1 MSIFSKLLG
10 RKTVN
15 KISREFRKVRDVAF
29 EDILGNIPG
38 LPLAKLLEL
47 LPLVQEE
54 IRKASPQTWTSY
66 ETARGIDRHILHEG
80 AESAEELHR

>member
-38 LPLAKLLEL
+38 LPLVQLLEL
-47 LPLVQEE
+47 LPQVQDA
-54 IRKASPQTWTSY
+54 IRKASPETWTSSAGGSY
-66 ETARGIDRHILHEG
+66 MESRGIDRHILHEEDG
-80 AESAEELHR
+80 A